1 MEMLE
6 SLETREIREAWEVR
20 EMREIQ
26 EIREIREIRKIR
38 EIRGIL
44 GSSGDSGGGGSG
56 GLGSTARNTGSAT
69 LHYWAPGGDGSKNG
83 YHGHVSLTLDDGTY
97 ISYWPDV
104 GRYGHPKGGIYVFY
118 WMPARTADY
127 DKDLE
132 GEVIGHH

>member
-1 MEMLE
+1 MGLATGVGSYY
-6 SLETREIREAWEVR
+6 SLIKFAELARRAAMIGATIA
-20 EMREIQ
+20 
-26 EIREIREIRKIR
+26 
-38 EIRGIL
+38 GATSTAYTA